1 MSSAQLSL
9 KRAYE
14 PAGEADGIRVLVDR
28 LWPRGLDKQH
38 AAIDE
43 WLKDVAPSSELRKWF
58 GHDSKRWAEFR
69 RRYLDELAGNEATE
83 HLRELVRQH
92 HHVTLVYGARDT
104 EHNQAVVLRDFL
116 QDEADG

>member
-1 MSSAQLSL
+1 MSTAHLSL

-14 PAGEADGIRVLVDR
+14 PADKADGMRILVDR

-43 WLKDVAPSSELRKWF
+43 WLKDVAPTSELRKWF
-58 GHDSKRWAEFR
+58 GHDPERWTEFR
-69 RRYLDELAGNEATE
+69 RRYLEELAGNDAIA

-92 HHVTLVYGARDT
+92 HVTLVYSARDT
-104 EHNQAVVLRDFL
+104 EHNQALVLRDFL
-116 QDEADG
+116 LGDS

>member
-1 MSSAQLSL
+1 MSAERLSI

-14 PAGEADGIRVLVDR
+14 PAAESDGTRVLVDR

-38 AAIDE
+38 AAVDE
-43 WLKDVAPSSELRKWF
+43 WLKDVAPSAGLRKWF
-58 GHDSKRWAEFR
+58 GHEPERWQEFR
-69 RRYLDELAGNEATE
+69 RRYLAELRDNEATDRI
-83 HLRELVRQH
+83 RELMQG

-116 QDEADG
+116 LGEKGA